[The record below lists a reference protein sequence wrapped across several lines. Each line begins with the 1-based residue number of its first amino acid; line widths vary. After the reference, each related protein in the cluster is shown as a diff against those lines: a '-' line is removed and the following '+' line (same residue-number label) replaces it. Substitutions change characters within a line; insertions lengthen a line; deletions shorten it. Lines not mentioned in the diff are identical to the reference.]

1 MAKMKFDKAYLEQA
15 DKMLRQ
21 VMYEEPGAQ
30 DWTQISLSIR
40 DAMLA
45 AATVF
50 GSPST
55 DEQKD
60 RLNRLLTELT
70 VDYALQNLSQYD
82 ITVTKK
88 GE

>member
-1 MAKMKFDKAYLEQA
+1 MTKKKFSKEYLEQA

-21 VMYEEPGAQ
+21 AMYEKPGPQ

-50 GSPST
+50 GSPT
-55 DEQKD
+55 TNEQKH
-60 RLNRLLTELT
+60 RLNCLLTELT
-70 VDYALQNLSQYD
+70 VGHALPNIEQYD
-82 ITVTKK
+82 ITVKEK
-88 GE
+88 L

>member
-1 MAKMKFDKAYLEQA
+1 MAKKKFSKEYMEKT

-21 VMYEEPGAQ
+21 AMYEEPGAQ
-30 DWTQISLSIR
+30 DWTQISLSVR

-50 GSPST
+50 GSPTT

-60 RLNRLLTELT
+60 KLHALLTELT
-70 VDYALQNLSQYD
+70 IDHAIPNIRTYD
-82 ITVTKK
+82 ITVTLKND
-88 GE
+88 

>member
-1 MAKMKFDKAYLEQA
+1 MATKKFSKEYLEQA
-15 DKMLRQ
+15 DKMLRKA
-21 VMYEEPGAQ
+21 MYEEPGAQ
-30 DWTQISLSIR
+30 DWTQMSLSIR

-70 VDYALQNLSQYD
+70 VDHALQNLSQYD

-88 GE
+88 DE

>member
-1 MAKMKFDKAYLEQA
+1 MAKKKYSKEYLEQA
-15 DKMLRQ
+15 DKMLRKA
-21 VMYEEPGAQ
+21 MYEEPGAQ
-30 DWTQISLSIR
+30 DWTQMSLSIR

-70 VDYALQNLSQYD
+70 VDHALQNLSQYD

-88 GE
+88 GK

>member
-1 MAKMKFDKAYLEQA
+1 MTKKKFSKEYLEQA

-21 VMYEEPGAQ
+21 AMYEEPGPK

-50 GSPST
+50 GSPTT
-55 DEQKD
+55 DEQKH
-60 RLNRLLTELT
+60 RLNCLLTELT
-70 VDYALQNLSQYD
+70 VGHALPNIKRYD
-82 ITVTKK
+82 ITVEEKL
-88 GE
+88 